1 MSITRRLI
9 NRELF
14 TKDNLTKHEQFRK
27 NMIEL
32 EEQDAIYGSIC
43 NYTLSEV
50 IYEDLIKQYG
60 VKIKVLSDIKQC
72 NDFNYD
78 SIYGL
83 YKEIER
89 NTKCNIYVIAMLGEK
104 IIMRGNFE
112 NVITGYY
119 RRKSGI
125 KLKPGP
131 KPKDGS

>member
-1 MSITRRLI
+1 MSMTRRRV

-32 EEQDAIYGSIC
+32 EEQDAIYGAVC

-50 IYEDLIKQYG
+50 IFEDLVKQYG
-60 VKIKVLSDIKQC
+60 VKIKVLSDRKSY
-72 NDFNYD
+72 NDYNYD
-78 SIYGL
+78 SIFAL

-89 NTKCNIYVIAMLGEK
+89 NQKCNIYVIAMLGAK

-112 NVITGYY
+112 NVVTGYY

-131 KPKDGS
+131 KPKDD